1 MKVFASFLSGL
12 VFAVGLVLGGMT
24 DPHKVLSFLDVAG
37 RWDPSLAF
45 VMGGA
50 ILVYAPVFHWFTKK
64 TRPLLHHA
72 FHLPTRKD
80 IDVPLVAG
88 GMLFGVG
95 WGLAGFCPGP
105 AIVSAASLR
114 SDVLMFVAAMFAG
127 MLVVDLVARC
137 RPPARR

>member
-1 MKVFASFLSGL
+1 MNVLASFLSGL
-12 VFAVGLVLGGMT
+12 VFAVGLAVGGMT
-24 DPHKVLSFLDVAG
+24 DPNKVLSFLDVAG
-37 RWDPSLAF
+37 GWDPSLAF

-50 ILVYAPVFHWFTKK
+50 ILVYAPTYHWFTRK

-80 IDVPLVAG
+80 IDLRLVAG
-88 GMLFGVG
+88 GVLFGVG
-95 WGLAGFCPGP
+95 WGLGGFCPGP

-127 MLVVDLVARC
+127 MLGVYLYD
-137 RPPARR
+137 RRRQPVS